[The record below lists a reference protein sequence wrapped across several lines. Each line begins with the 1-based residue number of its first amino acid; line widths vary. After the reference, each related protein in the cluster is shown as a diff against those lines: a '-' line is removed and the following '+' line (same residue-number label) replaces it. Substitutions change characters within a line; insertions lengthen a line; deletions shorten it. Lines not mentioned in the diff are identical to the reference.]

1 MRLLVVED
9 EEMIAQNIKRHL
21 KREGYAVDDCSNGL
35 DAIDYCMTTTYDV
48 IILDLMLPGL
58 DGFSVIKTLRERKI
72 DTSILILSAKGSVN
86 DRVKGLNM
94 GADDYMVKPFS
105 LEELSARI
113 RVLVRRSH
121 STEHQNTVLKVQNLE
136 LDTYTKKA
144 TIDGKEIILTA
155 KEYAILEYLM
165 MNHGVV
171 ISRDRLLEHVWSYDY
186 DGASNIIDVYIRT
199 IRRKLGKENKIIETL
214 RGIGYVIR

>member
-9 EEMIAQNIKRHL
+9 EEMIAHNIKRHL
-21 KREGYAVDDCSNGL
+21 KREGYAVDECHNGL
-35 DAIDYCMTTTYDV
+35 DALDYVKTTSYDV

-58 DGFSVIKTLRERKI
+58 DGFSVIKEMRQHQINTK
-72 DTSILILSAKGSVN
+72 ILILSAKSGVN
-86 DRVKGLNM
+86 DRIKGLDL

-113 RVLVRRSH
+113 RVLIRRSH
-121 STEHQNTVLKVQNLE
+121 NTDHQSAILKAQNLE
-136 LDTYTKKA
+136 LDTYTRKA
-144 TIDGKEIILTA
+144 IIDGKEITLTA

-165 MNHGVV
+165 MNQGIV

-199 IRRKLGKENKIIETL
+199 IRRKLGKDNPIIETL
-214 RGIGYVIR
+214 RGVGYVIR